1 MNRQSVTEDVMS
13 KLIKMFAV
21 LLTISLLYAC
31 AGMTPTEQRML
42 SGGAIGAA
50 GGAAI
55 GAATGGSAAAG
66 AAIGGAAGVVGGVV
80 VDQYEKSQGR
90 Y

>member
-1 MNRQSVTEDVMS
+1 MEEPMNPSMRILAILFTV
-13 KLIKMFAV
+13 F
-21 LLTISLLYAC
+21 LLHGC

-55 GAATGGSAAAG
+55 GAATGGSAAGG
-66 AAIGGAAGVVGGVV
+66 AAIGGAAGVVGGVI
-80 VDQYEKSQGR
+80 VDQYERSQGR

>member
-1 MNRQSVTEDVMS
+1 MNSMMRMLT
-13 KLIKMFAV
+13 V
-21 LLTISLLYAC
+21 LLAVFLLYGC
-31 AGMTPTEQRML
+31 AGMTPTQQRML

-55 GAATGGSAAAG
+55 GAATGGSAATG
-66 AAIGGAAGVVGGVV
+66 AAIGGAAGVVGGVI

>member
-1 MNRQSVTEDVMS
+1 MS
-13 KLIKMFAV
+13 KYLRIV
-21 LLTISLLYAC
+21 VILLTVSMMYGC
-31 AGMTPTEQRML
+31 AGMSYTEQRML

-55 GAATGGSAAAG
+55 GAATGGSPAAG
-66 AAIGGAAGVVGGVV
+66 AAIGGAAGVVGGVI

>member
-1 MNRQSVTEDVMS
+1 MS
-13 KLIKMFAV
+13 KYIKALAILMTV
-21 LLTISLLYAC
+21 SMLYGC
-31 AGMTPTEQRML
+31 AGMSYTQQRML

-55 GAATGGSAAAG
+55 GAATGGSPAAG
-66 AAIGGAAGVVGGVV
+66 AAIGGAAGIVGGVI
-80 VDQYEKSQGR
+80 VDQVEKSQGR

>member
-1 MNRQSVTEDVMS
+1 MNRWL
-13 KLIKMFAV
+13 KLFGV
-21 LLTISLLYAC
+21 LTVVSLTFGC
-31 AGMTPTEQRML
+31 AGMTPTEQRIL

-55 GAATGGSAAAG
+55 GAAYGNPAAG
-66 AAIGGAAGVVGGVV
+66 AAIGGAAGVVGGVI
-80 VDQYEKSQGR
+80 VDQVERSRDPYYYHRG

>member
-1 MNRQSVTEDVMS
+1 MNRWFKVMG
-13 KLIKMFAV
+13 LVVV
-21 LLTISLLYAC
+21 LSMTFGC
-31 AGMTPTEQRML
+31 AGMTPLEQRML

-55 GAATGGSAAAG
+55 GAAAGNPAAG
-66 AAIGGAAGVVGGVV
+66 AAIGGAAGVVGGVI
-80 VDQYEKSQGR
+80 VDQVERSRDPYYYPRG